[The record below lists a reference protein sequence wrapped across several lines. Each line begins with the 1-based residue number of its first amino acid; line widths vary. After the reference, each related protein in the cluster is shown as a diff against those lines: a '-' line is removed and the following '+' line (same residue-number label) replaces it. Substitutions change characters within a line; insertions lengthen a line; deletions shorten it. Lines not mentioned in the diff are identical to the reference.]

1 MAVGEATRVAL
12 QVFKATG
19 GLVWKRHP
27 MNHTRRA
34 NAKTR
39 HERIRQVEQVL
50 RVCAAPASAN
60 ALNPPPRRHSK
71 APHHR
76 PAQQCSSNDPQH
88 RQQPLEIKPTVIA
101 RTASASSR

>member
-1 MAVGEATRVAL
+1 MALGEATRVAL

-39 HERIRQVEQVL
+39 HARIRQAEQVL
-50 RVCAAPASAN
+50 RVCAASPPNAAADPAHS
-60 ALNPPPRRHSK
+60 PPPHEAASGQQ
-71 APHHR
+71 ALGT
-76 PAQQCSSNDPQH
+76 AQQ
-88 RQQPLEIKPTVIA
+88 
-101 RTASASSR
+101 